1 MNLIRLTW
9 RNINDSAFRSW
20 VVFVSAILLAAF
32 AVTGSVVVGGAQ
44 KSLQQALERLGADII
59 VVPTGSET
67 GVENALL
74 MGVPVHAWMPRANLE
89 EIAAVPGVTAV
100 SPQLYLATLRGATC
114 CSVPEMFLI
123 AYDPETDFTLRPW
136 LETHI
141 QEGLDVGETVG
152 GNFTYLPA
160 GEEYIY
166 IYGYPV
172 DLVGNLDA
180 TGTGLDQSLFFT
192 FDTAQAIVEISY
204 EEAVKPLEIP
214 ANSISSALVKID
226 PAADIDA
233 VAAEIQSRLPDV
245 TPMISGNL
253 FQTQRT
259 NILGL
264 LRSVVA
270 LMGIV
275 WVLAIALIALV
286 FTIAVNE
293 RRRQLGVMRALGATR
308 GHVLMSILA
317 EGGTL
322 ALAGGLVGSSVMA
335 FAVYL
340 FRNLITDL
348 MGGPFF
354 YPNPFGL
361 VLLIL
366 EVLAVTLVTVLV
378 AVLIPALKV
387 SFTDPAIAMRE

>member
-20 VVFVSAILLAAF
+20 IVLISATLLAAF
-32 AVTGSVVVGGAQ
+32 ALSGTVVVGGAQ
-44 KSLQQALERLGADII
+44 KSLQKALQRLGADII

-74 MGVPVHAWMPRANLE
+74 MGVPVHTWMPAGNLA
-89 EIAAVPGVTAV
+89 EIGAVPGVTAV

-136 LETHI
+136 LETHM
-141 QEGLDVGETVG
+141 EGGLDVGDTIG

-172 DLVGNLDA
+172 DLVGKLDA

-192 FDTAQAIVEISY
+192 FETAQEIVQVSVD
-204 EEAVKPLEIP
+204 EAVKPLEIP
-214 ANSISSALVKID
+214 PNSISSVMVKTD
-226 PAADIDA
+226 PAADVDA
-233 VAAEIQSRLPDV
+233 IAAEIQARLPDV
-245 TPMISGNL
+245 TPMISGDL
-253 FQTQRT
+253 FQTQRA

-264 LRSVVA
+264 LQSVVV
-270 LMGIV
+270 LMAIV
-275 WVLAIALIALV
+275 WALAIALIVLV

-308 GHVLMSILA
+308 GGVLTSLLA
-317 EGGTL
+317 EGGAL
-322 ALAGGLVGSSVMA
+322 ALVGGLVGSTITA
-335 FAVYL
+335 FAIYL
-340 FRNLITDL
+340 FRDLITDL

-354 YPNPFGL
+354 YPRPLGL
-361 VLLIL
+361 ALLIV

-387 SFTDPAIAMRE
+387 SYTDPAIAMRE